1 MALTVNN
8 SIMMSVLTNIN
19 RISSQLALSNARL
32 SSGLRVNTASDDPAG
47 VVAVA
52 SFDQQIARIDAMTE
66 NGQRITSII
75 DTADGAMA
83 QIASLLG
90 TIQSKAVAAA
100 GSSVTA
106 AERGQYQAEID
117 AAIDSIDTL
126 VNTTTFNGTRL
137 LDGGLKYT
145 TSGIDNT
152 ELADVRV
159 NSADTSLTPI
169 SLEVDVVAAAEKAV
183 ISYSGGDLTDDV
195 TFSLTG
201 NNGTVEF
208 TLASGSTKADI
219 ETAINLQSD
228 ATGVDAE
235 LDGGVLYF
243 RSAEYG
249 SAQTVSINVTAG
261 TFAMDGG
268 TTSDTGVDATVTVND
283 QTATADGLQIFF
295 SSGNTS
301 VRFSLQESFGTVGGG
316 SSTFSITGG
325 GAGWQLDAN
334 PINKIHFG
342 MSSLNTSYLGNDTIG
357 YVRSLKSGG
366 ANALSSGNYQAAA
379 NIADAASQLVAN
391 DRARLGAVQT
401 YTVNSMLSSFA
412 STRTALTSARSS
424 IMDLDYAAETANN
437 ERLQALMNISTSV
450 LATLNQNTNSI
461 LTLLR
466 S

>member
-8 SIMMSVLTNIN
+8 SITISVLTNLS
-19 RISSQLALSNARL
+19 RISSQLAVSNARL
-32 SSGLRVNTASDDPAG
+32 SSGLRVNRAADDPSG
-47 VVAVA
+47 IVAVA
-52 SFDQQIARIDAMTE
+52 SFDQQIAQIDAMTA
-66 NGQRITSII
+66 NGQRINSMV
-75 DTADGAMA
+75 DTADGAMS

-117 AAIDSIDTL
+117 AAINSIDTL
-126 VNTTTFNGTRL
+126 VNTTTFGDTRL

-145 TSGIDNT
+145 TSGIDST

-159 NSADTSLTPI
+159 NSANSSLTPI
-169 SLEVDVVAAAEKAV
+169 SLEVEVSAAAEKAV
-183 ISYSGGDLTDDV
+183 ISYSGGDLVDDV

-208 TLASGSTKADI
+208 TVASGSTKADI
-219 ETAINLQSD
+219 ETAVNLQSD
-228 ATGVDAE
+228 ATGIDAD

-243 RSAEYG
+243 RSADYG
-249 SAQTVSINVTAG
+249 SAQTASIDVTAG
-261 TFAMDGG
+261 TFALDGG

-283 QTATADGLQIFF
+283 QTATADGLQIYF

-301 VRFSLQESFGTVGGG
+301 VRFSLQEAFGTVGGG

-325 GAGWQLDAN
+325 GADWQLDAN
-334 PINKIHFG
+334 PINQIHFG
-342 MSSLNTSYLGNDTIG
+342 MSSLNTSYLGNDTLG
-357 YVRSLKSGG
+357 YIRSIKSGG
-366 ANALSSGNYQAAA
+366 ANALSSGNYQAAG
-379 NIADAASQLVAN
+379 NIATAASQQVAT

-401 YTVNSMLSSFA
+401 YTVNSTLSAFA
-412 STRTALTSARSS
+412 STKTALSSARSS

-437 ERLQALMNISTSV
+437 DRLQALMNIGMSV
-450 LATLNQNTNSI
+450 LATLSQNTNSI

-466 S
+466 T